1 MKMLASD
8 RLNTSVSQP
17 ARLRSPALRLVASA
31 RSEILDGV
39 TLAPTSV
46 DEALEALELVASRL
60 RDRNDAR
67 AVFPDVYAVIT
78 RKVKE
83 AIEGRGP
90 AFLEPQWISRLAG
103 FFCEYYLAALA
114 ASLDG
119 RATASAAWDV
129 AFEQCD
135 ELGAPASIH
144 AVLGI
149 NAHINYDLAQGLY
162 ENIVQHGAVH
172 DQELL
177 RRYRHDHDL
186 VNEILAAAMPE
197 IFQILVT
204 RYGCPLA
211 ALATVTRGVQE
222 TISRAVMFTLR
233 QWRDRVWDDLEALLA
248 ASSDQGRRCG
258 VLSRMNKKS
267 ALVAR
272 AFATGNG
279 ALAAGRPFVRSAVRA
294 LPFAA

>member
-1 MKMLASD
+1 MA
-8 RLNTSVSQP
+8 P
-17 ARLRSPALRLVASA
+17 A
-31 RSEILDGV
+31 
-39 TLAPTSV
+39 SV
-46 DEALEALELVASRL
+46 DEALKALELVASRL
-60 RDRNDAR
+60 RERNDPR

-78 RKVKE
+78 RRVKE

-103 FFCEYYLAALA
+103 YFCEYYLAALG
-114 ASLDG
+114 ASLEG
-119 RATASAAWDV
+119 RATAASAWDV
-129 AFEQCD
+129 AFEQCS
-135 ELGAPASIH
+135 EGGTPASIH

-162 ENIVQHGAVH
+162 QNIVQHGAAR
-172 DQELL
+172 DKSLL

-186 VNEILAAAMPE
+186 VNEILTAAMPE

-204 RYGCPLA
+204 RYRCPVA
-211 ALATVTRGVQE
+211 ALATMNRSVQE

-233 QWRDRVWDDLEALLA
+233 QWRDRVWNDLEALLA
-248 ASSDQGRRCG
+248 ASADHGRRCG

-267 ALVAR
+267 SLMAR
-272 AFATGNG
+272 AFATGNE
-279 ALAAGRPFVRSAVRA
+279 ALVAVRA

>member
-1 MKMLASD
+1 MKMLASN
-8 RLNTSVSQP
+8 RPTTESKP
-17 ARLRSPALRLVASA
+17 ARPQMPVLRVVSSA
-31 RSEILDGV
+31 RREILDGV
-39 TLAPTSV
+39 NLAPTSV
-46 DEALEALELVASRL
+46 GEALEALETVAARL
-60 RDRNDAR
+60 RAKGDAR

-78 RKVKE
+78 RQVKE

-103 FFCEYYLAALA
+103 YFCEYYLAALD

-119 RATASAAWDV
+119 RRTASEAWDV
-129 AFEQCD
+129 AFNESD
-135 ELGAPASIH
+135 VAGTPASIH

-149 NAHINYDLAQGLY
+149 NAHINFDLAQGLF
-162 ENIVQHGAVH
+162 ENIVQHGA
-172 DQELL
+172 QNNKALL

-197 IFQILVT
+197 IFQILVG
-204 RYGCPLA
+204 RYRCPLA
-211 ALATVTRGVQE
+211 SLATLTRSVQE

-233 QWRDRVWDDLEALLA
+233 QWRDRVWEDLEALLA
-248 ASSDQGRRCG
+248 KGSDEVGRRG

-267 ALVAR
+267 ALMAR
-272 AFATGNG
+272 AFVTGNG
-279 ALAAGRPFVRSAVRA
+279 AFTASRPFVQSAVRA